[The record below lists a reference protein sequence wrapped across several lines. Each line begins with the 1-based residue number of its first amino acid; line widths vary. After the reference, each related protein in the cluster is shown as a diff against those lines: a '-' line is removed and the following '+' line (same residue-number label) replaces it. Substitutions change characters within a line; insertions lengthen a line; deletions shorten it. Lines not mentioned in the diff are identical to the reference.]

1 MREREYDGSHL
12 TFDGMNPTI
21 DLREHQKN
29 AVARVLYGGN
39 TLLAH
44 AVGAGKT
51 YECIASAMEL
61 KRLGIVSKPMFVVPN
76 HLLGQWANEVL
87 KLYPTANILVATQK
101 DFEKTRRK
109 KLMAKIATG
118 EWDAV
123 LIAHSS
129 FGLIPMSKEYEKK
142 HIEKEIQEVTEA
154 IDRIKM
160 EEGG

>member
-1 MREREYDGSHL
+1 MRKDEDRRNRLTKLYNEQFNCMREREFDGSHL
-12 TFDGMNPTI
+12 TFDGMNPNI
-21 DLREHQKN
+21 ELREHQKN

-76 HLLGQWANEVL
+76 HLLGQWANEIL

-109 KLMAKIATG
+109 
-118 EWDAV
+118 
-123 LIAHSS
+123 
-129 FGLIPMSKEYEKK
+129 
-142 HIEKEIQEVTEA
+142 
-154 IDRIKM
+154 
-160 EEGG
+160 